1 MLYPTWSWTTH
12 GCEISNVPPQTA
24 DRIPCIASQWRL
36 GEKHMRKSSI
46 CHPTPTANR
55 ALPLHQK
62 GRMWDAGCDG
72 LGQTSCRGAITCPA
86 TSQKQPTPSLAS
98 PPYGSMPG
106 PAQLEVL
113 RLKVVLATEADV
125 RQALRSKGFT
135 RTRVSQLW
143 TECLQSPP
151 RSWAQRELQTAQDQP
166 NCNQSASKELNS
178 TNDAPSIIYPD
189 SIIDAIQ
196 EILLRR
202 SYRWSRTKNHTRWI
216 NADHDVSPFQNY
228 TKWRIVIMSTISW
241 GIHRFVKDQ
250 TMFSWIPVV
259 VCWILPYRGST
270 KTTTL
275 GRSVRNSLEIHP

>member
-1 MLYPTWSWTTH
+1 
-12 GCEISNVPPQTA
+12 
-24 DRIPCIASQWRL
+24 
-36 GEKHMRKSSI
+36 MRKSSI

-151 RSWAQRELQTAQDQP
+151 RRWAQRELQSAQDQP
-166 NCNQSASKELNS
+166 HCNHDASKELNS

-189 SIIDAIQ
+189 SIIDAFQ

-216 NADHDVSPFQNY
+216 NADHDVSPLPKLHQMADCHHVYHKLGY
-228 TKWRIVIMSTISW
+228 TPICERSDHVFLDSCSCLLNLAIQ
-241 GIHRFVKDQ
+241 RFHQDDNFGTFCQ
-250 TMFSWIPVV
+250 EFIGNPPVEGE
-259 VCWILPYRGST
+259 L
-270 KTTTL
+270 
-275 GRSVRNSLEIHP
+275 

>member
-1 MLYPTWSWTTH
+1 MAVKSAMCHRRPQTASLALRASEDWERSICENRAFAILRQLQTGRFLTSKRKDVRCWLRWSWTDLLQRRNH
-12 GCEISNVPPQTA
+12 LS
-24 DRIPCIASQWRL
+24 
-36 GEKHMRKSSI
+36 
-46 CHPTPTANR
+46 
-55 ALPLHQK
+55 
-62 GRMWDAGCDG
+62 
-72 LGQTSCRGAITCPA
+72 A

-125 RQALRSKGFT
+125 HQALRSKGFT

-202 SYRWSRTKNHTRWI
+202 SYR
-216 NADHDVSPFQNY
+216 
-228 TKWRIVIMSTISW
+228 
-241 GIHRFVKDQ
+241 
-250 TMFSWIPVV
+250 
-259 VCWILPYRGST
+259 
-270 KTTTL
+270 
-275 GRSVRNSLEIHP
+275 